1 MFMFIAQQL
10 LLDQTTLVMFWLL
23 SWPTAFVSS
32 RLNSFIEQATLVMA
46 YSLRLVIAQQLFWT
60 TLIMAFVSSHSLG
73 DILPRSEDS
82 PDFGGAALGLR
93 GIQPVSRSLEAT
105 HCHRRQVNKVQDLKL
120 DQ

>member
-1 MFMFIAQQL
+1 M
-10 LLDQTTLVMFWLL
+10 V
-23 SWPTAFVSS
+23 
-32 RLNSFIEQATLVMA
+32 ATLN
-46 YSLRLVIAQQLFWT
+46 LVGPLD
-60 TLIMAFVSSHSLG
+60 

-105 HCHRRQVNKVQDLKL
+105 HCHRRQVNKVQDLTL